1 MPSNIKI
8 SKQGL
13 CEKIKE
19 IPGINTTSFDMRE
32 LNDLLEL
39 PLGSDFHT
47 SCMNSL
53 ERLVDFPKSWAF
65 LKPVKREEV
74 PDYYEV
80 IKKPMDFQ
88 TMREKVISGDYK
100 NRDQFILDV
109 QQICDNA
116 RLYNTKN
123 TIYYKSASDL
133 EKHAKDILGNLKNH
147 NKGHSEWNANYLS
160 DWEPNE
166 KTSKT
171 ATTNGDGM
179 SEPAVQEDTS
189 FKIHCYRKGES
200 NKTNNKTK
208 RIKYK

>member
-8 SKQGL
+8 SKQEL

-19 IPGINTTSFDMRE
+19 IAGISKTSFDMKE
-32 LNDLLEL
+32 LNDLLDL

-53 ERLVDFPKSWAF
+53 ERLVDFTKSWPF

-88 TMREKVISGDYK
+88 TMREKVIAGEYK

-147 NKGHSEWNANYLS
+147 NKGQSEWNANYLS
-160 DWEPNE
+160 DWEPKE
-166 KTSKT
+166 KTSKSVS
-171 ATTNGDGM
+171 ANGVEM
-179 SEPAVQEDTS
+179 IEPAVQEDTS
-189 FKIHCYRKGES
+189 FKIQRYRKGES
-200 NKTNNKTK
+200 NKTINKTK